1 MAHIHISLVG
11 AQAYPVYLA
20 IADLQPD
27 EVVLIHSNSTCK
39 EASLVK
45 TEIDMPTRLLLLDPV
60 DISQIFATVKGLYET
75 MNHEDTYSINLS
87 GGTKLWSLAFYE
99 YFRNQNH
106 VKLLYIDQN
115 NLIYDLRTQ
124 TSHRATVMVD
134 MDQVFRL
141 NGVEETSYDN
151 IADYTTEDCYV
162 SNRLFQL
169 RSTYNLAM
177 RSLSVLDR
185 YKKKEVEENE
195 TGSLK
200 IASNMLKWDK
210 TSNSIDVR
218 LVNGEKKTNQQ
229 FISPHVFRLFFF
241 TGWFELRVAKL
252 LSQWKYAK
260 EIRLSVKFPYLQ
272 DGNPKNEIDIIVNTG
287 NRLLFVECKTQ
298 ISSITDIDKFRTA
311 VKNYGGMSSKALF
324 VTLDPMKATAAEKCV
339 DSDILAFSISDARK
353 ESNYRAELFSMLESE
368 LFEINKK

>member
-339 DSDILAFSISDARK
+339 DSGILAFSISDARK